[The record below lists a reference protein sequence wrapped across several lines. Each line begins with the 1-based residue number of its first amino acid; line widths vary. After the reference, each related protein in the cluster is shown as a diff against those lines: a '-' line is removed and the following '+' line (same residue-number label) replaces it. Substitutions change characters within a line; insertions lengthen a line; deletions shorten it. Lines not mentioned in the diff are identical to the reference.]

1 MADLPRTAL
10 PSEEQVLLLRA
21 ALLDGPEAVSAW
33 GEWQRR
39 VDFDDMDGA
48 SMRLMPLVS
57 KNMRHMR
64 VDHPLAR
71 RVHGIHRYSWSKNQ
85 LLLRRLAM
93 VLDDLAA
100 ESVDVMV
107 LKGVPLAL
115 CYYSD
120 PGLRPMSDFDL
131 LVPTA
136 AADRSVEFLLRTG
149 WRVNEPVPVMGP
161 DGRVDTGA
169 RPGVG
174 FASDEDEC
182 DLHWHLLHDCCFDGA
197 EESTW
202 RHAAT
207 MEVQGRSVLAPDAT
221 DLLMHVCVHGAAYN
235 PMPPIR
241 WIADAATI
249 LRTAG
254 DRVDWDRLLAEADRR
269 LLMLVMR
276 EAVRVLREIV
286 DIPVPDWVDSR
297 LRTARISRAERREY
311 SRRIIDQNYL
321 RTVSGR
327 WCQLRRQYRDLGPW
341 ARLTKLPVFMQKIW
355 SVPTKREL
363 PGMLAFR
370 VLPAYWKNIRRR
382 TSKLESGTVGAEHH

>member
-1 MADLPRTAL
+1 
-10 PSEEQVLLLRA
+10 LLRA
-21 ALLDGPEAVSAW
+21 ALLDGPAAVRAW
-33 GEWQRR
+33 EEWQRR

-57 KNMRHMR
+57 TNMRRMQ

-71 RVHGIHRYSWSKNQ
+71 RVHGIHRYCWSRNQ
-85 LLLRRLAM
+85 LLMRRLAG
-93 VLDDLAA
+93 VLDEFAA
-100 ESVDVMV
+100 ASIDVMV

-120 PGLRPMSDFDL
+120 PGQRPMSDFDL
-131 LVPTA
+131 LVPTQS
-136 AADRSVEFLLRTG
+136 ADAGVALLLRTG
-149 WRVNEPVPVMGP
+149 WRVNEPVPLMGP

-174 FASDEDEC
+174 FASEEDEC
-182 DLHWHLLHDCCFDGA
+182 DIHWHLLHDCCFDGA

-202 RHAAT
+202 RHAVT
-207 MEVQGRSVLAPDAT
+207 MEVQGRPVLAPDAT
-221 DLLMHVCVHGAAYN
+221 DLLMHVCVHGAAFN

-276 EAVRVLREIV
+276 EAVRVLREV
-286 DIPVPDWVDSR
+286 VEVPVPDWVGAR
-297 LRTARISRAERREY
+297 LQSARISRMERHEY
-311 SRRIIDQNYL
+311 GQRIIDQNYL
-321 RTVSGR
+321 RTISGR
-327 WCQLRRQYRDLGPW
+327 WCQFRRQYRDLGPW
-341 ARLTKLPVFMQKIW
+341 ARAAKMPSFMQKIW
-355 SVPTKREL
+355 SVPTKRAL
-363 PGMLAFR
+363 PAILAFH
-370 VLPAYWKNIRRR
+370 VLPAYWRNMRNRSAR
-382 TSKLESGTVGAEHH
+382 PDTGAVGAGHH